1 MSAAIISQIFSLES
15 SVTMEALF
23 LEMVV
28 DRLVK
33 LRVVGSAPRVNLVEE
48 ILQILSVEMGLSS
61 LK

>member
-15 SVTMEALF
+15 SVTMEGLF
-23 LEMVV
+23 QEMVV
-28 DRLVK
+28 DRLVN
-33 LRVVGSAPRVNLVEE
+33 LRVVGSAPRVNLAEE